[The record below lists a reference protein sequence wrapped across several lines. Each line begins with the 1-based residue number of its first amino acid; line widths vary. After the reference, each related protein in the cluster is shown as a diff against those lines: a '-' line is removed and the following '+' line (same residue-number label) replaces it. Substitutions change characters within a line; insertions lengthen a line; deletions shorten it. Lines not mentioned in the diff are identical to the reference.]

1 MKRRNFI
8 YLLAGFLALVGIKVW
23 PAKKLRSDKMKKA
36 IKTDQAPKAI
46 GPYSQGIMAG
56 GFIFVSGQIPLDPVK
71 GEIVGQTIEEQ
82 AHQVFKNLRAILQA
96 AGSSLNEVVKATVF
110 LADMNDFSRMN
121 EVYAQYFSEPYPAR
135 AAFQVARL
143 PREAKIEVEVI
154 ALAEA
159 QATTVVK

>member
-1 MKRRNFI
+1 
-8 YLLAGFLALVGIKVW
+8 
-23 PAKKLRSDKMKKA
+23 MKKA

-159 QATTVVK
+159 QATPVVKELYHFFRRA

>member
-1 MKRRNFI
+1 
-8 YLLAGFLALVGIKVW
+8 
-23 PAKKLRSDKMKKA
+23 MKKA

-159 QATTVVK
+159 QATPVVK

>member
-1 MKRRNFI
+1 
-8 YLLAGFLALVGIKVW
+8 
-23 PAKKLRSDKMKKA
+23 
-36 IKTDQAPKAI
+36 
-46 GPYSQGIMAG
+46 MAG

-159 QATTVVK
+159 QATPVVK

>member
-1 MKRRNFI
+1 
-8 YLLAGFLALVGIKVW
+8 
-23 PAKKLRSDKMKKA
+23 MKKA
-36 IKTDQAPKAI
+36 IKTDQAPKTI

-159 QATTVVK
+159 QATPVVK

>member
-1 MKRRNFI
+1 
-8 YLLAGFLALVGIKVW
+8 
-23 PAKKLRSDKMKKA
+23 MKKA

>member
-1 MKRRNFI
+1 
-8 YLLAGFLALVGIKVW
+8 
-23 PAKKLRSDKMKKA
+23 MKKA
-36 IKTDQAPKAI
+36 IKTDQAPRAI

-56 GFIFVSGQIPLDPVK
+56 GLIFVSGQIPLDPIK

-82 AHQVFKNLRAILQA
+82 AHQVFKNLRAILEA

-159 QATTVVK
+159 

>member
-1 MKRRNFI
+1 
-8 YLLAGFLALVGIKVW
+8 
-23 PAKKLRSDKMKKA
+23 MKKA

-159 QATTVVK
+159 

>member
-8 YLLAGFLALVGIKVW
+8 YLLAGFLAVARIKVW
-23 PAKKLRSDKMKKA
+23 PAKKLRSDNMKKA
-36 IKTDQAPKAI
+36 IKTDQAPRAI

-56 GFIFVSGQIPLDPVK
+56 GLIFVSGQIPLDPIK

-159 QATTVVK
+159 

>member
-1 MKRRNFI
+1 
-8 YLLAGFLALVGIKVW
+8 
-23 PAKKLRSDKMKKA
+23 MKKA

-159 QATTVVK
+159 QAIPVVK

>member
-1 MKRRNFI
+1 
-8 YLLAGFLALVGIKVW
+8 
-23 PAKKLRSDKMKKA
+23 MKKA

-82 AHQVFKNLRAILQA
+82 AHQVFRNLGAILQA

-159 QATTVVK
+159 QAIPVVK

>member
-1 MKRRNFI
+1 
-8 YLLAGFLALVGIKVW
+8 
-23 PAKKLRSDKMKKA
+23 MKKA
-36 IKTDQAPKAI
+36 IKTDQAPRAI

-56 GFIFVSGQIPLDPVK
+56 GLIFVSGQIPLDPIK

-82 AHQVFKNLRAILQA
+82 AHQVFKNLRAILEA

-154 ALAEA
+154 ALAEV
-159 QATTVVK
+159 QATPVVK

>member
-1 MKRRNFI
+1 
-8 YLLAGFLALVGIKVW
+8 
-23 PAKKLRSDKMKKA
+23 MKKA

-56 GFIFVSGQIPLDPVK
+56 GLIFVSGQIPLDPVK

-82 AHQVFKNLRAILQA
+82 AHQVFKNLRAILEA

-159 QATTVVK
+159 

>member
-8 YLLAGFLALVGIKVW
+8 YLLAGFLPLVGKKAW
-23 PAKKLRSDKMKKA
+23 PAKKLRSEKMKKA

-56 GFIFVSGQIPLDPVK
+56 GLIFVSGQIPLDPVK

-82 AHQVFKNLRAILQA
+82 AHQVFKNLRAILEA

-159 QATTVVK
+159 

>member
-1 MKRRNFI
+1 
-8 YLLAGFLALVGIKVW
+8 
-23 PAKKLRSDKMKKA
+23 MKKA

-143 PREAKIEVEVI
+143 SREAKIEVEVI

-159 QATTVVK
+159 QATPVVK

>member
-1 MKRRNFI
+1 
-8 YLLAGFLALVGIKVW
+8 
-23 PAKKLRSDKMKKA
+23 MKKA

-82 AHQVFKNLRAILQA
+82 AHQVFRNLGAILQA

-159 QATTVVK
+159 

>member
-1 MKRRNFI
+1 
-8 YLLAGFLALVGIKVW
+8 
-23 PAKKLRSDKMKKA
+23 MKKA

-56 GFIFVSGQIPLDPVK
+56 GLIFVSGQIPLDPVK

-82 AHQVFKNLRAILQA
+82 AHQVFKNLRAILEA

-154 ALAEA
+154 ALAEV
-159 QATTVVK
+159 QATPVVK